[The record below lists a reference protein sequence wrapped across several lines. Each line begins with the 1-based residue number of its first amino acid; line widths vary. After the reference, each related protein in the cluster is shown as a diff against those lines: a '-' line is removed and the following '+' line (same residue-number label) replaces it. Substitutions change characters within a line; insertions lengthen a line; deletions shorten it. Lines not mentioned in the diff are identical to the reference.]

1 MTVIVLNIGKR
12 FSAKSVQSYL
22 SKNVQM
28 DLTVT
33 TRCLCSGQYPGA
45 SVATPRKFV
54 GRIRKAC
61 AVKGAKRVAEF
72 TNVPECFDP
81 FDFLPGILKA
91 VEEMR
96 KIERKEDLIKGNIP
110 QLRFLDDLEKDLEN
124 LGYPVPVQFDWWPLY
139 LQLYEDK
146 RVPDDMTFYSFE
158 SYLNKIS
165 SYLNDVISF
174 VNEQYENIGRIEL
187 MKRIGIIREMGPDKN
202 V

>member
-1 MTVIVLNIGKR
+1 
-12 FSAKSVQSYL
+12 
-22 SKNVQM
+22 
-28 DLTVT
+28 
-33 TRCLCSGQYPGA
+33 
-45 SVATPRKFV
+45 
-54 GRIRKAC
+54 
-61 AVKGAKRVAEF
+61 
-72 TNVPECFDP
+72 
-81 FDFLPGILKA
+81 
-91 VEEMR
+91 MR